1 MASPARQHK
10 QKVLAAQ
17 AAISMS
23 SDDEVVRGSAYELML
38 EQMGQQKRDLKT
50 IKSMVAK
57 NEAKAAM
64 LPEWTGYID
73 GVLTADTG
81 VSDSIIGQLLIWSID
96 VAEYDQ
102 AIRIGTYMLKH
113 DIALPEQFERDTVDA
128 FAEELADAWIK
139 HDEPTITLV
148 HLKHAH
154 KLVTDYELFDEV
166 RAKLLRALGEASYE
180 AGADYETTI
189 AYLDAAVTLNP
200 RVGCKPLLS
209 KVQKLQQETA
219 NNQDNQDNG

>member
-10 QKVLAAQ
+10 QKILAAQ
-17 AAISMS
+17 AAVSMS
-23 SDDEVVRGSAYELML
+23 SDDDSVRGSAYELML
-38 EQMGQQKRDLKT
+38 EQMGQQKRELKS

-73 GVLTADTG
+73 GVLSADTG

-102 AIRIGTYMLKH
+102 AISIGAYMLKH

-139 HDEPTITLV
+139 NDEPTITLA
-148 HLKHAH
+148 HLKQAL
-154 KLVTDYELFDEV
+154 KLVAEYELFDEV
-166 RAKLLRALGEASYE
+166 RAKLLRALGEASHE
-180 AGADYETTI
+180 AGAKYETSI
-189 AYLDAAVTLNP
+189 EYLDAAVTLNP
-200 RVGCKPLLS
+200 RVGCKPLLT
-209 KVQKLQQETA
+209 KLQKLQLEA
-219 NNQDNQDNG
+219 ADNQDNG

>member
-10 QKVLAAQ
+10 QKILAAQ
-17 AAISMS
+17 AAMSMS

-38 EQMGQQKRDLKT
+38 EQMGQQKRDLKS

-81 VSDSIIGQLLIWSID
+81 ASDSIIGQLLIWSID

-102 AIRIGTYMLKH
+102 AISIGAYMLKH

-139 HDEPTITLV
+139 NDEPSIKLV
-148 HLKHAH
+148 HLKQAH
-154 KLVTDYELFDEV
+154 ELVIDYELFDEV

-180 AGADYETTI
+180 AGAKYETSI
-189 AYLDAAVTLNP
+189 NYLDAAVTLNP
-200 RVGCKPLLS
+200 RVGCKPLLT
-209 KVQKLQQETA
+209 KLQKLQLEA
-219 NNQDNQDNG
+219 ADNQDNG

>member
-17 AAISMS
+17 AAMSMS
-23 SDDEVVRGSAYELML
+23 SDDDSVRGSAYELML
-38 EQMGQQKRDLKT
+38 EQMGQQKRDLKS

-57 NEAKAAM
+57 NDAKASM
-64 LPEWTGYID
+64 LPEWTGYIE
-73 GVLTADTG
+73 GVLAADTG
-81 VSDSIIGQLLIWSID
+81 ATDSIIGQLLIWSID

-102 AIRIGTYMLKH
+102 AINIGTYMLRH

-148 HLKHAH
+148 HLKQTLE
-154 KLVTDYELFDEV
+154 LVESYELFDEV
-166 RAKLLRALGEASYE
+166 RAKLLRALGEASHQ
-180 AGADYETTI
+180 AGAKYETSI
-189 AYLDAAVTLNP
+189 QYLDEAVSLNP

-209 KVQKLQQETA
+209 KLQKLQLESLA
-219 NNQDNQDNG
+219 NPDNS